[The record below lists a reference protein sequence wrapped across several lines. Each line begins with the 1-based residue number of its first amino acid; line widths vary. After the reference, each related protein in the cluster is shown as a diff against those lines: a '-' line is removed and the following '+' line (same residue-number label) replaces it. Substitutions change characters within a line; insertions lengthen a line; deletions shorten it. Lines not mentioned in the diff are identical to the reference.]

1 MGIVKI
7 SNDKYL
13 ENILYTAKLELK
25 ELEVKHRIEIATY
38 ETRKEILRRQIDSIE
53 KQLGA

>member
-13 ENILYTAKLELK
+13 ENILHTAKLELK
-25 ELEVKHRIEIATY
+25 ELEVKHRIEIAIY
-38 ETRKEILRRQIDSIE
+38 EARKEILRKQIDSIE
-53 KQLGA
+53 LQLEL

>member
-13 ENILYTAKLELK
+13 ENILHTAKLELK
-25 ELEVKHRIEIATY
+25 ELEVKHRIEIAIY
-38 ETRKEILRRQIDSIE
+38 ETRKEILRKQIDSIE
-53 KQLGA
+53 LQLEL

>member
-13 ENILYTAKLELK
+13 ENVLYTTKLELK
-25 ELEVKHRIEIATY
+25 ELEVKHRIEIAIY
-38 ETRKEILRRQIDSIE
+38 EARKEILRKQIDSIE
-53 KQLGA
+53 LQLEL